1 MKKFLTAAMLSLVFV
16 LSVSAFAACGGNTTT
31 TDSYSLYAPDGAP
44 VLALADMWGEDFT
57 YDNGSTADMTYT
69 VTGEA
74 NVNALMLSGDA
85 DFIVAPINVGAQI
98 HAGYKAGNA
107 QYDYKL
113 VNVTSWGVVYF
124 TTNSDAYKAREE
136 FEDTT
141 DGAKEFLMQFDGT
154 AISTIGLAAIP
165 GKSVEYLF
173 GEAGADVQ
181 LNGADATVIQQSYVK
196 GDPMTAIFAQP
207 AITGVQSQGSN
218 VTVLASV
225 SEVYKELTGKDF
237 PMAGL
242 FVRADILENAPDL
255 VDVIDERVSVSVE
268 KFNTEI
274 DTVADKAAGI
284 EGFSLKAPVIKK
296 AYDKL
301 NVAYKDADAS
311 MSDVKTLLDNIG
323 AACDDEL
330 FV

>member
-1 MKKFLTAAMLSLVFV
+1 MKKIFTAALLISVLVF
-16 LSVSAFAACGGNTTT
+16 SVSAFAACNENKVTG
-31 TDSYSLYAPDGAP
+31 SYNLYAPDGAP
-44 VLALADMWGEDFT
+44 VLALADMWGEDFS
-57 YDNGSTADMTYT
+57 YDGGSTADMTYT

-98 HAGYKAGNA
+98 HSGYKAGNA

-124 TTNSDAYKAREE
+124 TTNSDVYKARDE
-136 FEDTT
+136 FADTVE
-141 DGAKEFLMQFDGT
+141 GAKEFLMQFDGT
-154 AISTIGLAAIP
+154 AMSTIGLAAIP

-173 GEAGADVQ
+173 DEAGAEVEM
-181 LNGADATVIQQSYVK
+181 NGADATTIQQAYIK
-196 GDPMTAIFAQP
+196 GDSMTAIFAQP
-207 AITGVQSQGSN
+207 AITGVQSQGSS

-225 SEVYKELTGKDF
+225 SEVYHELTGKDF

-242 FVRADILENAPDL
+242 FVRADILEEQPKL
-255 VDVIDERVSVSVE
+255 VDAIDESVSVSVE

-274 DTVADKAAGI
+274 DTVAEKAAAI

-301 NVAYKDADAS
+301 NVAYKDADAAK
-311 MSDVKTLLDNIG
+311 SDVETLLNNIG
-323 AACDDEL
+323 AVCDDDL
-330 FV
+330 FA

>member
-1 MKKFLTAAMLSLVFV
+1 
-16 LSVSAFAACGGNTTT
+16 
-31 TDSYSLYAPDGAP
+31 
-44 VLALADMWGEDFT
+44 
-57 YDNGSTADMTYT
+57 
-69 VTGEA
+69 
-74 NVNALMLSGDA
+74 
-85 DFIVAPINVGAQI
+85 
-98 HAGYKAGNA
+98 
-107 QYDYKL
+107 
-113 VNVTSWGVVYF
+113 
-124 TTNSDAYKAREE
+124 
-136 FEDTT
+136 
-141 DGAKEFLMQFDGT
+141 
-154 AISTIGLAAIP
+154 
-165 GKSVEYLF
+165 
-173 GEAGADVQ
+173 
-181 LNGADATVIQQSYVK
+181 
-196 GDPMTAIFAQP
+196 MTAIFAQP

-242 FVRADILENAPDL
+242 FVRADILEKAPDL